1 MEAIPQS
8 SAADVGVADSI
19 VRVAC
24 RLFGQPAAA
33 IFRGARGEIVVR
45 ERGGFPAVIDEDVVQ
60 ALLRA
65 AQGWNAPLWIADVA
79 AELGDAAPA
88 LDVASLLAAPVQVD
102 GDAVGAVVVAAP
114 TTGGPADDDMETL
127 GVLAGQLAA
136 YLTGVRLLIAE
147 RVERRRTQ
155 VLLEVAQAVTQSS
168 DLETALV
175 GIARAAATF
184 SVAHRCSIFLMDAA
198 GRPRPAIG
206 WDAIDKGTSQE
217 RIGELWAFSHRLE
230 RTGLSPPVSELTALL
245 QGPPLVV
252 EDGRDAPAVIRQWLE
267 AFEVKSAAIY
277 PLITLRGSVG
287 VMNLTA
293 HDQPVHFPS
302 DEVEAMRAIALQAA
316 AVIEHLRL
324 LEQVRDQAV
333 RDGLTGLYNHRHM
346 KEALDAEIRVMHET
360 GRPLSVALLD
370 IDGFKRLNDQHGH
383 AAGDAALQR
392 VASVLRGTFRESD
405 MIARYGGDEFLVM
418 MPGVDAEV
426 AMARAAELLEALAAD
441 ESTERASIGIAADGA
456 MYAAKRRGDGIA
468 LAGRER

>member
-1 MEAIPQS
+1 
-8 SAADVGVADSI
+8 
-19 VRVAC
+19 
-24 RLFGQPAAA
+24 
-33 IFRGARGEIVVR
+33 
-45 ERGGFPAVIDEDVVQ
+45 
-60 ALLRA
+60 
-65 AQGWNAPLWIADVA
+65 
-79 AELGDAAPA
+79 
-88 LDVASLLAAPVQVD
+88 VQVD
-102 GDAVGAVVVAAP
+102 GDAVGALVVAAP
-114 TTGGPADDDMETL
+114 TTGRPADEDMETL

-147 RVERRRTQ
+147 RAERRRTQ

-217 RIGELWAFSHRLE
+217 RIGELWAFSRRLE

-426 AMARAAELLEALAAD
+426 AMARAAELLAALAAD
-441 ESTERASIGIAADGA
+441 ETTARASIGIAVAPDDAVTASALLDAADSA